1 MHNAVHGGRYIHSLS
16 PSTKSCIGK
25 QSFACS
31 PASQRLKAGSGLSR
45 HGQGKQPKN
54 IIFWGESPKY
64 GWDGEIV
71 EKQREEEA
79 LMGGVLH

>member
-1 MHNAVHGGRYIHSLS
+1 MQLEILHNICTMQFMAVHSLS

-45 HGQGKQPKN
+45 HGQGKQPKKHN
-54 IIFWGESPKY
+54 FLGESPKY
-64 GWDGEIV
+64 EW
-71 EKQREEEA
+71 
-79 LMGGVLH
+79 